1 MLFVIVISSVLD
13 SHFSTFLFSLSYIRM
28 YIGYQ
33 NNCYYHYYYY
43 YHYNNSNNNNNTGLE
58 IATDTVAF
66 ATEFFLF
73 ATRKTRVV
81 ANLRPGFSLTDTK

>member
-1 MLFVIVISSVLD
+1 MLTEVNQLLLCPSS
-13 SHFSTFLFSLSYIRM
+13 S
-28 YIGYQ
+28 
-33 NNCYYHYYYY
+33 
-43 YHYNNSNNNNNTGLE
+43 GLE

-81 ANLRPGFSLTDTK
+81 ANLRLGFALTVTK